1 MKRASADAPT
11 CRGVF
16 REVEHSPG
24 RKADDAAILEAAGQ
38 RLAEAGFSVAYLEP
52 DALAA
57 HDGALP
63 SLAFAM
69 CEGQAALESLRVW
82 ESRGVS
88 VVNSPIS
95 IVNTHRERTI
105 ALLEGRGIPMPESQ
119 LLDCR
124 HPLPHASKDDGLF
137 AACWVKQATEHKTRE
152 GDVIFAT
159 DRQSVEAALDRLR
172 SRGLPSA
179 VVQRHVEGD
188 LVKFYGVSDA
198 ATAAAAWFQWFYP
211 KEHPAA
217 GHAFDA
223 RALGDIAY
231 RAARALEL
239 DVWGGDAIV
248 TPGGGIFVID
258 LNAWPSFALFREE
271 AADHIAVHLATRLRR
286 LAQVAV

>member
-1 MKRASADAPT
+1 M
-11 CRGVF
+11 F

-38 RLAEAGFSVAYLEP
+38 RLAQAGFSVAYLEP

-159 DRQSVEAALDRLR
+159 DRASVEAALDRLR
-172 SRGLPSA
+172 GRGLPSA

-198 ATAAAAWFQWFYP
+198 ATAAP
-211 KEHPAA
+211 PR
-217 GHAFDA
+217 GSGGSTRRSTRRRDTRSTRA
-223 RALGDIAY
+223 RSRDIAY

-248 TPGGGIFVID
+248 TPDGGIFVID

-271 AADHIAVHLATRLRR
+271 AADHIAAHLATRLRR